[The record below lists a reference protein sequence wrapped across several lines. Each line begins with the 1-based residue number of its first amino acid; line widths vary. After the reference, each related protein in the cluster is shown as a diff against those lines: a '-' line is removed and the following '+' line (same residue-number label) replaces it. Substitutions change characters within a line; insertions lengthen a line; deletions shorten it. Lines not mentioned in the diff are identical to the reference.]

1 MEVELVKR
9 LSQAADETT
18 PLTLITKDARADTHS
33 SYASYTD
40 GIAMGSS
47 QNSVDG
53 GKGTK
58 KGKGTNV
65 PSSEEFFDVILEE
78 MKKSNNFFVG
88 KQSELRLALETM
100 TNARNNSY
108 LTHHTG
114 SDPNFLSNL
123 RTIYIELTN
132 LISYSELSKMGFN
145 KIIKKYDKA
154 LGTNTLHVW
163 QQTIDRQ
170 PFTMAFE
177 AVQLMDIVTS
187 LVSRDK
193 LMEWDRME
201 KENKA
206 MTKEDIF
213 PAVRIPGLVVSILL
227 FLITYFFP
235 VIAAD
240 DPCAQRCMSL
250 LTLTLGL
257 WITEAI
263 PYYATG
269 ILVPILVTVLRKYHI
284 VSLCSFLFMCNI

>member
-1 MEVELVKR
+1 
-9 LSQAADETT
+9 
-18 PLTLITKDARADTHS
+18 
-33 SYASYTD
+33 
-40 GIAMGSS
+40 MGSS

-58 KGKGTNV
+58 KVNGPT
-65 PSSEEFFDVILEE
+65 SEEFFDVILEE

-170 PFTMAFE
+170 PFTMSFE
-177 AVQLMDIVTS
+177 AIQLMDIVTS

-201 KENKA
+201 KENNA
-206 MTKEDIF
+206 ITKEDIF
-213 PAVRIPGLVVSILL
+213 PAVRIPGLVISIVL

-269 ILVPILVTVLRKYHI
+269 ILVPILVTVLRK
-284 VSLCSFLFMCNI
+284 